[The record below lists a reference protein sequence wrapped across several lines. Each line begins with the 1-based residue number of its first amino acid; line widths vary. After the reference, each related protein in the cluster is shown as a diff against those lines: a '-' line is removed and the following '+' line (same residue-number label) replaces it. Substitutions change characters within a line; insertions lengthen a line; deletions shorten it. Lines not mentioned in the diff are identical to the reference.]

1 MRAPKNQTAV
11 LEYLKRMPF
20 CSAVAIQRGIKMKKG
35 NVYTLLNRLVE
46 KGDIVKK
53 GKFYS
58 LSESYDKATKVI
70 NTIKKVAPPPPAPS
84 PLIGVYSRE
93 IKFIEDGIDSLMIT
107 KNYLQRRIEQL
118 ELEDAQRAFK

>member
-46 KGDIVKK
+46 KGDIDKK
-53 GKFYS
+53 GKYYS
-58 LSESYDKATKVI
+58 LSESYDRATKVI
-70 NTIKKVAPPPPAPS
+70 NTIKKVVPPPAS
-84 PLIGVYSRE
+84 NPLISVYSRE

-118 ELEDAQRAFK
+118 ELEDAKRATN

>member
-1 MRAPKNQTAV
+1 MRKPKVQTAV

-20 CSAVAIQRGIKMKKG
+20 CSAVAIQRGINMRKG
-35 NVYTLLNRLVE
+35 NIYSVLSRLVE
-46 KGDIVKK
+46 KGDIVKR
-53 GKFYS
+53 GKFYR

-70 NTIKKVAPPPPAPS
+70 NTIKKVAPPPAS
-84 PLIGVYSRE
+84 NPLISVYSRE

-118 ELEDAQRAFK
+118 ELEDAKRATN

>member
-1 MRAPKNQTAV
+1 MRASKNQIAV

-46 KGDIVKK
+46 KGDINKK
-53 GKFYS
+53 GKYYS
-58 LSESYDKATKVI
+58 LSESYDKATRIIKSI
-70 NTIKKVAPPPPAPS
+70 NKPTPQPAPN
-84 PLIGVYSRE
+84 PLIAVYSRE
-93 IKFIEDGIDSLMIT
+93 IRYIESGIDSLMIT

-118 ELEDAQRAFK
+118 QLEDKQ